1 LDEKSAKS
9 VNLKLSGPRDSVKAL
24 DEKDVRIHVDL
35 ADLSVGNHLIKL
47 AAKNVD
53 VPLGVKVDS
62 VTPQNVRVHL
72 KPPAP

>member
-1 LDEKSAKS
+1 M
-9 VNLKLSGPRDSVKAL
+9 V
-24 DEKDVRIHVDL
+24 HVDL
-35 ADLSVGNHLIKL
+35 ADLSAGDYLIRL

-62 VTPQNVRVHL
+62 VTPQNVRVYL